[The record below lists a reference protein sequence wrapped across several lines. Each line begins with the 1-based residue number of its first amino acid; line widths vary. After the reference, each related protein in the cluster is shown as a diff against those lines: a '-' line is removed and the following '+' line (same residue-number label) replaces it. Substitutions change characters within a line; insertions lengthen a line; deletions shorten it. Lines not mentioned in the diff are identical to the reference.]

1 MGTCQPAREA
11 LGSDIPVSLRIGRRA
26 RRWGHYWSVSSF
38 AHRVTMSMIEV
49 DLSAARWVSA
59 LRRATVVVV
68 VLGLGLRFAD
78 TGAAVSAATA
88 ALLIGLLD
96 KGRSPRSTWHTMAA
110 GTALLTVVTLFDTV
124 FTDSGFATLVLMVL
138 LAFASGV
145 SSGVDPRAPQVFVFG
160 AILAATHLVTP
171 QSTDRGVEAAVAIA
185 VAGGLQT
192 LLAFASAPI
201 VRDRPERKRIA
212 TALRV
217 VGDNVEAVGRPGE
230 PNLEQGTHQASAA
243 MAGVADYVSKSDL
256 AADHRARYA
265 LILADADAI
274 RIEARAYYAR
284 ASLGLAIPSDRQTRE
299 VFTDSGK
306 ALAHAAS
313 AIEREDELS
322 LRNLDDQVAGLHSRL
337 RRAEDSDQPM
347 TRTAKSLIDVTNEM
361 PDHVREILRVPLRR
375 RAHRSNSRSV
385 RDRIAASLS
394 WGSRPLRFGIR
405 MAVAALVAE
414 LISIALH
421 LEHGS
426 WVAVSAMMLLRPDIG
441 PAAPRILI
449 RALGVSV
456 GVGVVVGISA
466 VLGDSTFRQVVAISL
481 LVFLMYAVVSV
492 NQGTQT
498 ILMTTTII
506 LLLSIGGLDPTQLA
520 FARWVDVLIGCLIGT
535 VFALAVPVWNRTSLT
550 HDAAIYADA
559 VGEWMRALVT
569 YGHPLAATE
578 SAALEHI
585 RDHGRRARDARMTVN
600 ATLTA
605 SLLEPADRKVNAGS
619 LGVVLSWIRRSSDSG
634 VAAEALLRHGS
645 PMPAIA
651 QQYALA
657 AAGDLREVSATLRG
671 NPSVT
676 NSLTAQSSLPEDL
689 PDADRV
695 TDVLLRAARAANAA
709 LRSASRVGSG

>member
-1 MGTCQPAREA
+1 MN
-11 LGSDIPVSLRIGRRA
+11 
-26 RRWGHYWSVSSF
+26 SF

-59 LRRATVVVV
+59 LRRAGVV
-68 VLGLGLRFAD
+68 VLLLVLGLRFAG

-110 GTALLTVVTLFDTV
+110 GTALLTLVTLFDTA
-124 FTDSGFATLVLMVL
+124 FANSGVATLVLMVV

-171 QSTDRGVEAAVAIA
+171 QSADRGLEAAAAIA
-185 VAGGLQT
+185 LAGGLQT

-201 VRDRPERKRIA
+201 VRDRPERRRIA

-217 VGDNVEAVGRPGE
+217 VGDNVKSVGRSGE
-230 PNLEQGTHQASAA
+230 PNLEAGSQEASAA

-265 LILADADAI
+265 LILADVDAL

-299 VFTDSGK
+299 VFGDSGK
-306 ALAHAAS
+306 ALGHAAT
-313 AIEREDELS
+313 AIEREHEPS
-322 LRNLDDQVAGLHSRL
+322 LQALDDQVAALQL
-337 RRAEDSDQPM
+337 RVQRAENSNRPM
-347 TRTAKSLIDVTNEM
+347 TRTAKSLIDVTGEM
-361 PDHVREILRVPLRR
+361 PDHVRKILRVQQRR
-375 RAHRSNSRSV
+375 RAHRSNSRTV
-385 RDRIAASLS
+385 RDRVAASMS

-405 MAVAALVAE
+405 MTAAALLAE
-414 LISIALH
+414 LISLALH

-449 RALGVSV
+449 RAVGVTL
-456 GVGVVVGISA
+456 GVGVVVGIAA
-466 VLGDSTFRQVVAISL
+466 VLGDSTAWQVATISV

-506 LLLSIGGLDPTQLA
+506 LLLSIGGLDPTELA

-535 VFALAVPVWNRTSLT
+535 AFALAIPLWNRTSLT
-550 HDAAIYADA
+550 HDAATYADA
-559 VGEWMRALVT
+559 VGDWFRSLVAYANPT
-569 YGHPLAATE
+569 AATD
-578 SAALEHI
+578 SAALEEI
-585 RDHGRRARDARMTVN
+585 RHRGQRARDARMTVN
-600 ATLTA
+600 ATLSA
-605 SLLEPADRKVNAGS
+605 SLLEPADRKVSAGTV
-619 LGVVLSWIRRSSDSG
+619 GVVLSWIRRCSDSG

-645 PMPAIA
+645 PMPEVA
-651 QQYALA
+651 QAYALA
-657 AAGDLREVSATLRG
+657 AAGNLRDVSATLRG
-671 NPSVT
+671 NKTGADDAAS
-676 NSLTAQSSLPEDL
+676 QSSLPRDL
-689 PDADRV
+689 PNADRV
-695 TDVLLRAARAANAA
+695 TEVLLRAARTANAA
-709 LRSASRVGSG
+709 KRSSSRVGSA